1 MSGTTSVP
9 GGGTPAAAR
18 GGSAGTRAPRRRRAP
33 FGAPVVLLAPF
44 LVLFTACTLIPIG
57 YAVHLSL
64 FSERRSGLGFGGTTT
79 QVFTGLG
86 NYTRALGDAA
96 FRDGFWNTAQY
107 CLLYIPLM
115 LGLSLAVALLLD
127 SALARAKRFFQLAL
141 FLPHAVPGIIAAL
154 VWTYLYTPG
163 ISPVIDALNSAG
175 AQVDVFGHPLPA
187 IVNIAVWEWTG
198 YNMVIFYAALQAIP
212 REVLE
217 AAVVDGAGPL
227 RTAFSVKIPLIRA
240 SVVMVGLFTV
250 IGSLQLFTEPVI
262 LHDVAPGV
270 VSTWTPNM
278 YAYSAAFE
286 RNDYGLAAASSV
298 ILALVAAALSF
309 VVTRFTRGRDE
320 KRAGKRA
327 PRPTE
332 HRTETA
338 R

>member
-1 MSGTTSVP
+1 MSGATPVP
-9 GGGTPAAAR
+9 GGGTPAAR
-18 GGSAGTRAPRRRRAP
+18 GTRKRRAP
-33 FGAPVVLLAPF
+33 FGAPAVLLAPF
-44 LVLFTACTLIPIG
+44 LLLFTACTLIPIG
-57 YAVHLSL
+57 YAVYLSL
-64 FSERRSGLGFGGTTT
+64 YTEHRSGLGFGGGTT

-115 LGLSLAVALLLD
+115 LGLSLTVALLLD

-163 ISPVIDALNSAG
+163 ISPVIDALSSAG
-175 AQVDVFGHPLPA
+175 TQVDVLGHPLPA
-187 IVNIAVWEWTG
+187 IVNIALWEWTG

-227 RTAFSVKIPLIRA
+227 RTALSVKVPLIRA

-250 IGSLQLFTEPVI
+250 IGSLQLFTEPMI

-286 RNDYGLAAASSV
+286 RGDYGLAAASSV
-298 ILALVAAALSF
+298 LLALAAAALSF
-309 VVTRFTRGRDE
+309 VVTRLTRGRDE
-320 KRAGKRA
+320 KRAQQ
-327 PRPTE
+327 
-332 HRTETA
+332 RTEAA